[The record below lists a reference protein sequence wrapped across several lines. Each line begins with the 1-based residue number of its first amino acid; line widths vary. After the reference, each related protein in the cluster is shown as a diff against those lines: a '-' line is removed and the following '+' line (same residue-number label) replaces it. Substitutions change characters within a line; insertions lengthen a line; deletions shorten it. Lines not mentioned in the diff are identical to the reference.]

1 MTTAR
6 TTDAPSAG
14 AHTDG
19 GYMGFVGVDTSGS
32 SIMRVFPEWARIL
45 DLPTDRLVGHD
56 LPVGASA
63 DAYVHLVERIRD
75 DPRHRGAL
83 VTTHKMALYDAA
95 HGLFDSVDPFALA
108 CGEVSSITKRDGRLL
123 GHAKD
128 PLTAG
133 LALAEFLPAEHFATT
148 GAAAL
153 VLGAGG
159 AGTAL
164 TWDLQER
171 DDRPTRTIVTDT
183 SLERLEHLRAVHA
196 RRGTPDGAIEYV
208 LVGTPESSTQ
218 LLADAPPGS
227 LVVNASGLG
236 KDKPGS
242 PLPDDA
248 EFPRNAVVW
257 EFNYRGSL
265 EFLHQARAQEQER
278 GLTVVDGWRYFI
290 HGWTQVIAEVFD
302 LDLTPELVEELA
314 EAASAVR

>member
-6 TTDAPSAG
+6 TTDGPTTDALV
-14 AHTDG
+14 DG

-45 DLPTDRLVGHD
+45 ELPTDRLVGHD
-56 LPVGASA
+56 LPVGAPA
-63 DAYVHLVERIRD
+63 DDYVQLVERIRD
-75 DPRHRGAL
+75 DPQHRGAL

-95 HGLFDSVDPFALA
+95 HGLFDSIDPFARA
-108 CGEVSSITKRDGRLL
+108 CGEVSSIAKRDGRLL
-123 GHAKD
+123 AHAKD

-133 LALAEFLPAEHFATT
+133 LALSEFLPRGHFAAT
-148 GAAAL
+148 GAAAV

-171 DDRPTRTIVTDT
+171 EDRPERTIVTDT
-183 SLERLEHLRAVHA
+183 SLDRLDHLRAVHE
-196 RRGTPDGAIEYV
+196 RRGTVDGAIEYV
-208 LVGTPESSTQ
+208 QVASPEASSEV
-218 LLADAPPGS
+218 LASVPRRS

-236 KDKPGS
+236 KDRPGS

-248 EFPRNAVVW
+248 LFPLDAIVW

-265 EFLHQARAQEQER
+265 EFLQQARAQEAAR

-302 LDLTPELVEELA
+302 VELTPELVERLA
-314 EAASAVR
+314 DTAAAVR

>member
-1 MTTAR
+1 MSTSR

-14 AHTDG
+14 SHVAG
-19 GYMGFVGVDTSGS
+19 GYMGFVGVDTYGS
-32 SIMRVFPEWARIL
+32 SIMRVFPEWAKIL

-56 LPVGASA
+56 LPVGASS
-63 DAYVHLVERIRD
+63 DAYVQLVTRIRD
-75 DPRHRGAL
+75 DPEHRGAL

-95 HGLFDSVDPFALA
+95 YNLFDSLDPFAAA
-108 CGEVSSITKRDGRLL
+108 CGEISSIAKRDGRLL

-133 LALAEFLPAEHFATT
+133 LALAEFLPPDHFARTG
-148 GAAAL
+148 GAA
-153 VLGAGG
+153 VILGAGG

-171 DDRPTRTIVTDT
+171 EDRPARTIVTDT
-183 SLERLEHLRAVHA
+183 SLTRLDHLRSVHD
-196 RRGTPDGAIEYV
+196 RRGTPSDAIEYV
-208 LVGTPESSTQ
+208 HVGSPETSSG
-218 LLADAPPGS
+218 LLASVPAGS

-236 KDKPGS
+236 KDRPGS

-248 EFPRNAVVW
+248 VFPRDAVVW

-265 EFLHQARAQEQER
+265 EFLHQARAHEAER

-302 LDLTPELVEELA
+302 IELTPELVEELA
-314 EAASAVR
+314 EAATAVR